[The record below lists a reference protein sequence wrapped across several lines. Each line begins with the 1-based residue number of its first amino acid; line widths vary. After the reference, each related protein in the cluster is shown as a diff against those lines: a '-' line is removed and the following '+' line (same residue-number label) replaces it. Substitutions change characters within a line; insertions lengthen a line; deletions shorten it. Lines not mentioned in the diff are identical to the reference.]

1 MSKRICRNCGSL
13 DIRTSEY
20 YNGEK
25 CYVCNNCYRIG
36 IPDVFPE
43 YTVFHRIT
51 ESPEVLAPK
60 FVYYTVNRDQF
71 GTYYWYCSALI
82 PGEKWSEKAEAIAA
96 TVERL
101 KEVCDE

>member
-1 MSKRICRNCGSL
+1 MSKRICKNCGSL

-43 YTVFHRIT
+43 YTVFHQIT
-51 ESPEVLAPK
+51 ASPEELAERL
-60 FVYYTVNRDQF
+60 VYLVRDSYN
-71 GTYYWYCSALI
+71 GAANYYWCSTVTD
-82 PGEKWSEKAEAIAA
+82 GMWKTKAEAIAA
-96 TVERL
+96 TVAKL